1 MTELTGDEAVDL
13 MRDINLATHKA
24 MEAIFDAHPNIST
37 QEKMALTM
45 SATIKFLA
53 AAIVSTSQMTG
64 NDLGV
69 YLGVTFHNIATMV
82 HDMAE
87 RDRDG
92 MQMH

>member
-13 MRDINLATHKA
+13 MREINLATHQA
-24 MEAIFDAHPNIST
+24 MEAIFNAHPNIST

-53 AAIVSTSQMTG
+53 AAIVRTSNVTG
-64 NDLGV
+64 NDLGT

-87 RDRDG
+87 RDQAG
-92 MQMH
+92 MQVH